1 MSAGEIN
8 YSRSTRAQ
16 LTIHHFSIHS
26 PRYLLLVVHGYGDA
40 VGKYAEMAGAFTRT
54 GAYVFGPDLPGHGL
68 SAGENLLIEDLEPL
82 VDSLR
87 SITDEARWQYPG
99 LPLFVLGHSM
109 GGMIATRYAQRF
121 RHGMA
126 GLILAAPLL
135 GETTRITRLMDG
147 LHKSATGDIQ
157 RFSDETTGAGMMID
171 RAGTVREWFG
181 PFRRQ
186 TLSAMKRMLMLA
198 HSGPGFGSLP
208 VLWIHGK
215 EDSTVLAEETETT
228 LERLRGS
235 RYRKLNIEK
244 AGHNLFTGDAWPRTV
259 SSVQTFIEDILRSD
273 GKRNFQTV
281 FHFCPCFL
289 PWTLSRTWTLPWTE
303 TRLTPEDPGSPPHS
317 ACGLTT
323 P

>member
-1 MSAGEIN
+1 MSAGEIS
-8 YSRSTRAQ
+8 YSGSTRAP
-16 LTIHHFSIHS
+16 LAIHHFSLDS

-87 SITDEARWQYPG
+87 CITDEARWRYPG

-147 LHKSATGDIQ
+147 LHKSETVHNQLLPDEATD
-157 RFSDETTGAGMMID
+157 TGVRID
-171 RAGTVREWFG
+171 RGVTVREWFG

-186 TLSAMKRMLMLA
+186 TLSAMKRMLKLT
-198 HSGPGFGSLP
+198 HNGPGFGSLP
-208 VLWIHGK
+208 VLWLHGM
-215 EDSTVLAEETETT
+215 EDSTVLAEETEIT

-235 RYRKLNIEK
+235 HYRTLNIEK

-259 SSVQTFIEDILRSD
+259 SSVQTFIEDILHSD
-273 GKRNFQTV
+273 GVASAK
-281 FHFCPCFL
+281 
-289 PWTLSRTWTLPWTE
+289 S
-303 TRLTPEDPGSPPHS
+303 GS
-317 ACGLTT
+317 GNY
-323 P
+323 